1 MHVIRLAYTLALVS
15 PMLSAQERTVLVGYA
30 TGLTL
35 AAAGRRAGVR
45 PGTAKQYLDRVKRKY
60 EQAGRPARTKLELAA
75 RAREDGLVS

>member
-1 MHVIRLAYTLALVS
+1 
-15 PMLSAQERTVLVGYA
+15 MLSAQEKTVLIGYA

-35 AAAGRRAGVR
+35 AAAGRRAGIR

-75 RAREDGLVS
+75 RAREDGLLN